1 MSVWICNLD
10 KISWECL
17 SENINAISILE
28 NNLDKENWDYLSGNI
43 NAISI
48 LEKNMDKLNWNCLS
62 TGRWGCVFDWFCIC
76 LELHVV
82 KNDLNCHN
90 LMDDYSGVQSNRG
103 V

>member
-1 MSVWICNLD
+1 MSVWICNLE

-17 SENINAISILE
+17 SE
-28 NNLDKENWDYLSGNI
+28 NI

-62 TGRWGCVFDWFCIC
+62 TGRWGCVFDLFCIC
-76 LELHVV
+76 LESHVV